1 MEGEVESNAVDILF
15 APKEA
20 LVQTEDGTFSATL
33 FEIRC
38 HQELMRSSDLADM
51 MSRVL
56 RFIQRLGFTDFSLT
70 RMASKDPNSAMIL
83 GTTPAAMAEHY
94 SHRNVWE
101 HDLMLQYAAVQTEPL
116 YQTTVDGYI
125 ASAPFVS
132 ETIRSNRETR
142 AFIKGFGYQ
151 EYYNIPMKA
160 TNGNGNVL
168 IAVTAKNCSPAQV
181 QQLASRNTVA
191 LQILARA
198 VDHIGTRRFPK
209 LFLDK
214 LESQEVVINPR
225 PLQLLTTM
233 AKDNMTLNEAAIKLN
248 MALSTANQHIAAIR
262 NALDA
267 NSTVAALYR
276 AIKAGLID

>member
-1 MEGEVESNAVDILF
+1 MEGEAQLGAADALF

-38 HQELMRSSDLADM
+38 HQELMRSMDLADM

-70 RMASKDPNSAMIL
+70 RMACKDPNSAMIL
-83 GTTPAAMAEHY
+83 GSTPAAMAAHY

-101 HDLMLQYAAVQTEPL
+101 HDLMLQYAAVQTEPI
-116 YQTTVDGYI
+116 YQTTVDRYI
-125 ASAPFVS
+125 ASAPFLS

-142 AFIKGFGYQ
+142 AFIGGFGYQ

-160 TNGNGNVL
+160 ANGNGNIL
-168 IAVTAKNCSPAQV
+168 FAVTAKNLSPTQI
-181 QQLASRNTVA
+181 QKLTSQNRVA
-191 LQILARA
+191 LRILARA
-198 VDHIGTRRFPK
+198 IDHIGTRRFPK
-209 LFLDK
+209 LFLG
-214 LESQEVVINPR
+214 ESESREIVISPR

-233 AKDNMTLNEAAIKLN
+233 AKENMTLSEAALHLN

-276 AIKAGLID
+276 AIKADLID